1 MKILHI
7 KNAIFASS
15 EISGA
20 RVQLVNGKWGI
31 VVHLKHQ
38 SPAFAECE
46 SEEDARSALNTFE
59 KAWQQAITAEENDM
73 RLRDQISRD
82 WVIATQQVASEQAAM
97 KKDLAAMVKSLKRM
111 EKELAATD
119 VLPIP
124 IKYDPEKPLTI
135 YQEKKTDGVPS
146 E

>member
-20 RVQLVNGKWGI
+20 RVQLVNGKWGV
-31 VVHLKHQ
+31 VVHLKYQ

-46 SEEDARSALNTFE
+46 SEEDAWTALNTFE
-59 KAWQQAITAEENDM
+59 KEWEKVITAEENTE
-73 RLRDQISRD
+73 RVREQISRD
-82 WVIATQQVASEQAAM
+82 WMLATQQVASEQAAM
-97 KKDLAAMVKSLKRM
+97 KKDLSTMSKSLKRM
-111 EKELAATD
+111 EKELAQTD

-135 YQEKKTDGVPS
+135 YQEKADGVPS

>member
-7 KNAIFASS
+7 KNAIFASG

-31 VVHLKHQ
+31 VVHLKYQ
-38 SPAFAECE
+38 SPAFAECD
-46 SEEDARSALNTFE
+46 SEEDAWNALNTFE
-59 KAWQQAITAEENDM
+59 KAWQQALTAEENDM

-82 WVIATQQVASEQAAM
+82 WVIATQQVSAEQAAM
-97 KKDLAAMVKSLKRM
+97 KKDLAAMARSLKRM
-111 EKELAATD
+111 EKELDQTD

-124 IKYDPEKPLTI
+124 IKYDPGKPLTI
-135 YQEKKTDGVPS
+135 YQEKADGVPG

>member
-1 MKILHI
+1 MAKILHI

-20 RVQLVNGKWGI
+20 RVQLVNGRWGI
-31 VVHLKHQ
+31 VVHLKYQ

-46 SEEDARSALNTFE
+46 SEDDAWNALNTFE
-59 KAWQQAITAEENDM
+59 KAWQQVLTAEENDA

-82 WVIATQQVASEQAAM
+82 WVIATQQVSSEQAAM
-97 KKDLAAMVKSLKRM
+97 KKDLAAMARSLKRM
-111 EKELAATD
+111 EKELDQTD

-124 IKYDPEKPLTI
+124 IKYDPGKPLTI
-135 YQEKKTDGVPS
+135 YQEKADGVPG

>member
-1 MKILHI
+1 MTKILHI
-7 KNAIFASS
+7 KNAIFASG

-20 RVQLVNGKWGI
+20 RVQPVNGKWGI
-31 VVHLKHQ
+31 VVHLKYQ

-46 SEEDARSALNTFE
+46 SEEDAWSALNTFE
-59 KAWQQAITAEENDM
+59 KAWQQALTAEENDA

-97 KKDLAAMVKSLKRM
+97 KKDLAAMNKALKRM
-111 EKELAATD
+111 EKELAQTD

-124 IKYDPEKPLTI
+124 IQYDPEKPLRI
-135 YQEKKTDGVPS
+135 YQEGSDGVPG

>member
-7 KNAIFASS
+7 KNAIFASG

-20 RVQLVNGKWGI
+20 RVHCNNWKWGI
-31 VVHLKHQ
+31 VVHLKYQ
-38 SPAFAECE
+38 SPAWAECE
-46 SEEDARSALNTFE
+46 SEDDAWNALNTFE
-59 KAWQQAITAEENDM
+59 KAWQQALTAEENDQ
-73 RLRDQISRD
+73 RLRDQISKD
-82 WVIATQQVASEQAAM
+82 WVMATQQVATEQAVM
-97 KKDLAAMVKSLKRM
+97 KKELAAMSRSLKRM
-111 EKELAATD
+111 EKELETTD

-135 YQEKKTDGVPS
+135 YQEKADGVQG

>member
-7 KNAIFASS
+7 KNAIFASG

-20 RVQLVNGKWGI
+20 RVHCNNGKWGI
-31 VVHLKHQ
+31 VVHLKYQ
-38 SPAFAECE
+38 SPAWAECE
-46 SEEDARSALNTFE
+46 SEDDAWNALNTFE
-59 KAWQQAITAEENDM
+59 KAWQQALTAEENDQ
-73 RLRDQISRD
+73 RLRDQISKD
-82 WVIATQQVASEQAAM
+82 WVMATQQVATEQAVM
-97 KKDLAAMVKSLKRM
+97 KKELAAMSRSLKRM
-111 EKELAATD
+111 EKELETTD

-135 YQEKKTDGVPS
+135 YQEKADGVQG

>member
-20 RVQLVNGKWGI
+20 RVQLVNGKWGV
-31 VVHLKHQ
+31 VVHLKYQ

-46 SEEDARSALNTFE
+46 SEEDAWTALNTFE
-59 KAWQQAITAEENDM
+59 KEWEKVITAEENTE
-73 RLRDQISRD
+73 RVREQISRD
-82 WVIATQQVASEQAAM
+82 WMLATQQVASEQAAM
-97 KKDLAAMVKSLKRM
+97 KKDLAAMSKSLKRM
-111 EKELAATD
+111 EKELAQTD

-124 IKYDPEKPLTI
+124 IKYDPEKPLRI
-135 YQEKKTDGVPS
+135 YQEGSDGVPG

>member
-20 RVQLVNGKWGI
+20 RVQLVNGKWGV
-31 VVHLKHQ
+31 VVHLKYQ

-46 SEEDARSALNTFE
+46 SEEDAWTALNTFE
-59 KAWQQAITAEENDM
+59 KEWEKVITAEENTE
-73 RLRDQISRD
+73 RVREQISRD
-82 WVIATQQVASEQAAM
+82 WMLATQQVASEQAAM
-97 KKDLAAMVKSLKRM
+97 KKDLAAMSKSLKRM
-111 EKELAATD
+111 EKELAQTD

-135 YQEKKTDGVPS
+135 YQEKADGIQA

>member
-20 RVQLVNGKWGI
+20 RVQLVNGKWGV
-31 VVHLKHQ
+31 VVHLKYQ

-46 SEEDARSALNTFE
+46 SEEDAWTALNTFE
-59 KAWQQAITAEENDM
+59 KEWEKVITAEENTE
-73 RLRDQISRD
+73 RVREQISRD
-82 WVIATQQVASEQAAM
+82 WMLATQQVASEQAAM
-97 KKDLAAMVKSLKRM
+97 KKDLSAMSKSLKRM
-111 EKELAATD
+111 EKELAQTD

-135 YQEKKTDGVPS
+135 YQEKADGIQA

>member
-1 MKILHI
+1 MSKILHI
-7 KNAIFASS
+7 KNAIFASG

-31 VVHLKHQ
+31 VVHLKYQ

-46 SEEDARSALNTFE
+46 SEEEAWSALNTFE
-59 KAWQQAITAEENDM
+59 KAWQQVLTAEENAE
-73 RLRDQISRD
+73 QIRESIHRD
-82 WVIATQQVASEQAAM
+82 WMLATQQVASEQASM
-97 KKDLAAMVKSLKRM
+97 KKDLAAMSKSLKRM

-124 IKYDPEKPLTI
+124 IKYDPEKPLRI
-135 YQEKKTDGVPS
+135 YQEGADGVQP